1 MAKERNSI
9 IELFRLFSMWCVV
22 AHHFVVHNGSPV
34 SVFANPVT
42 RALYNVVFYPVGKV
56 AVGCFVFISVWFIA
70 GSSSFSVKR
79 AAKKLLSLNNEV
91 VLYSVI
97 LGGIAL
103 ISGYTQPSVSLLI
116 KILFPIATGYGWWF
130 ATSYAGLLLLL
141 PFLMK
146 GLRACSKDEHRLL
159 AYGLTIAFGFF
170 RYLPFVS
177 FPAAG
182 DLIDF
187 VVIAIDICYL
197 RWHIDLD
204 KINWNNLL
212 LVFLLLCAVFGAVT
226 YYIPYHSRGIVH
238 DLAVNLS
245 VGYKGS
251 LANIFTLGIST
262 SLSLAIFKFACKRQW
277 TSSFINYVA
286 GSAFAVYLIS
296 DYELV
301 RVWLWK
307 SIFTYD
313 HLGAHMGML
322 YVVLIPSVVM
332 IACLLID
339 LARRFAAKK
348 VLKAFSFKGTAS
360 QI

>member
-1 MAKERNSI
+1 MTKERNSI

-34 SVFANPVT
+34 SAFANPVT
-42 RALYNVVFYPVGKV
+42 RVLYTVAFYPVGKV

-79 AAKKLLSLNNEV
+79 AAKKLLTLNNEV
-91 VLYSVI
+91 LFYSVV

-103 ISGYTQPSVSLLI
+103 VSGYAQPSVSLLI
-116 KILFPIATGYGWWF
+116 KILFPIATGYDWWF

-141 PFLMK
+141 PFLTK

-159 AYGLTIAFGFF
+159 AYGSTIAFGFF

-182 DLIDF
+182 NLIDF

-197 RWHIDLD
+197 RWHIDLE
-204 KINWNNLL
+204 KIHWNNLL
-212 LVFLLLCAVFGAVT
+212 LILVLCAVFGAAT
-226 YYIPYHSRGIVH
+226 CYIPYHSQGIVH
-238 DLAVNLS
+238 DFAANLS
-245 VGYKGS
+245 AGYRGS
-251 LANIFTLGIST
+251 SASIFSIGISA
-262 SLSLAIFKFACKRQW
+262 SLSLVVFKFAHKRQW
-277 TSSFINYVA
+277 TSSLINFVA

-307 SIFTYD
+307 SVFTFD

-348 VLKAFSFKGTAS
+348 LLKAISPSRTVRQGL
-360 QI
+360 